1 MNRKFF
7 FFDID
12 GTLAVGTPGRQYIP
26 ESTKKAIRMLK
37 EQGHF
42 VAIATGRSYAMAVD
56 HMRSLGFG
64 NMVNGDKI
72 ISMVS
77 TDAAPIKR
85 MIQNA
90 RDEGKAVDATCGR
103 RTRAVLV
110 MESGHLILSAL
121 TTDTLSSR
129 CHSKRNDEDEENER

>member
-1 MNRKFF
+1 
-7 FFDID
+7 
-12 GTLAVGTPGRQYIP
+12 
-26 ESTKKAIRMLK
+26 
-37 EQGHF
+37 
-42 VAIATGRSYAMAVD
+42 MADFINV
-56 HMRSLGFG
+56 GFG

-121 TTDTLSSR
+121 IFYFTLRTFKTPSMFS
-129 CHSKRNDEDEENER
+129 NF